1 MKKFLKILLIV
12 ILCVAIIV
20 GFILYRNWNTVLGVI
35 DGLRYSQEDV
45 ERMQQE
51 NKQELQNFLDDHQNV
66 TVRDLTPEENE
77 ALANGEISQEDAIKI
92 ITGSVNLSDL
102 KLDEPPD
109 VSSSNPSSGD
119 TSAVVTNQETQ
130 TPEQTTPTTTVTEPP
145 AVPQIDPS
153 KDSGQVLSE
162 LIATL
167 YVQKS
172 VYISKLDTLES
183 TLGAEFEKV
192 PKSEKKDEKARI
204 ISEYMPVIAE
214 WEKTCDAVVYGIL
227 DQIEAELKKTGDD
240 LTIIDKID
248 EAYQNEKRLKKAY
261 YVNNYM
267 S

>member
-1 MKKFLKILLIV
+1 
-12 ILCVAIIV
+12 
-20 GFILYRNWNTVLGVI
+20 
-35 DGLRYSQEDV
+35 
-45 ERMQQE
+45 MQQE

-92 ITGSVNLSDL
+92 ITGSTTLEDL
-102 KLDEPPD
+102 KPVAIPDEPPAD
-109 VSSSNPSSGD
+109 TSANPSSGD
-119 TSAVVTNQETQ
+119 TSAVVPNQETQ
-130 TPEQTTPTTTVTEPP
+130 TPEQTAPTTTVTEPP